1 MISKRPGRRPAFTRR
16 QAIDAALAEGIETFT
31 LRAVADRLGVKATAL
46 YREFSSRQELQVA
59 AIAEIMVDIDPDPNV
74 ASWQDAL
81 RQIVDR
87 QWALCERYPEAPL
100 VLMTQPET
108 FGAVMPR
115 CAAIVQGLAELG
127 IPGGVEGA
135 AFAFDFVGDTTFET
149 FISMQ
154 PYLVAD
160 EDGRTGVE
168 RIGVMTE
175 GLPDIFGM
183 QDLGERGNLD
193 LKVEFIIA
201 GMEHGLFPGAV
212 TRK

>member
-1 MISKRPGRRPAFTRR
+1 MISKRPGRKPAFTRR
-16 QAIDAALAEGIETFT
+16 QAIDAVLAEGIETFT

-59 AIAEIMVDIDPDPNV
+59 AIAEIMVDIEPDPNV

-100 VLMTQPET
+100 VLMTQPEA

-115 CAAIVQGLAELG
+115 CAAIAQGLAELG

-154 PYLVAD
+154 PYLVAT
-160 EDGRTGVE
+160 RTDAPASRESGS
-168 RIGVMTE
+168 
-175 GLPDIFGM
+175 
-183 QDLGERGNLD
+183 
-193 LKVEFIIA
+193 
-201 GMEHGLFPGAV
+201 
-212 TRK
+212 